1 MVIIF
6 GILPLIGAAIIFFMR
21 SSIGARLGTKFQG
34 VYSLIPM
41 LVLLLTIVLFIAS
54 VGSKM
59 WLKVTLDNPAIDAT
73 ITWSVREYT
82 VDSHGQ
88 GTTKSDCDL
97 LAGFVDVSNCD
108 DSIKAGK
115 AALGTGII
123 VILATCF
130 LGIGLLLKKF
140 NVAPSVKLFTDGDRV
155 SRIFAYITGLFA
167 FFFGMIGFGAYGNT
181 TPEYS
186 SPHSD
191 VSQTFSSSYGT
202 HVAASLMA
210 LSYTLIVWAAVKYGE
225 EVGYQRQDD
234 RPAFADGGAGT
245 GADLHSAP
253 AVAPAATTSGGAS
266 AYQDPA
272 L

>member
-34 VYSLIPM
+34 VYSLVPM

-54 VGSKM
+54 VGSRM
-59 WLKVTLDNPAIDAT
+59 WLKVNLDSIDAS
-73 ITWSVREYT
+73 ITWTLREYT
-82 VDSHGQ
+82 VDVGGQ
-88 GTTKSDCDL
+88 GTTKSDCAL
-97 LAGFVDVSNCD
+97 LTGFIDPSNCD
-108 DSIKAGK
+108 DSIKTGK
-115 AALGTGII
+115 AALGTGIV

-225 EVGYQRQDD
+225 EVGYQRQGDD
-234 RPAFADGGAGT
+234 RPAFADGGAGA

-253 AVAPAATTSGGAS
+253 AVAPGATTSTGPS